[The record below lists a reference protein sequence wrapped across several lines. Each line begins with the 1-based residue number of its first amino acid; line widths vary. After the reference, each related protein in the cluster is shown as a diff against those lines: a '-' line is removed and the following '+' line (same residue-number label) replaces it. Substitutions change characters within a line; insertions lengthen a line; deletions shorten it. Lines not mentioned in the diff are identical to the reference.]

1 MFQLICDL
9 RSRMM
14 RAERE
19 APLGDV
25 VPKLQK
31 WASVPWAFEL
41 GQATRHLGAAIDMS
55 GPTPTLTLLRIFTK
69 IWIKIWNLKSNSEST
84 SAINALSLQHF
95 MRIFTNMFIHFYPFL
110 SFVSYIFESGSL
122 WGRVESFH
130 SLAARGS
137 VGSAQKVN
145 FDIFWVSEDDVDC
158 VPSLSSLS
166 IGWHPKL
173 DHMDVNRSSF
183 NWFNMIQLSWQWWW
197 HTLRHSD
204 AWSTTEVWGDWT
216 DWSVCQFTCGGGE
229 SIRPQPQSDQ
239 RPVTWLGDSDVTRW
253 LGAVMSS
260 WCSDLARPL
269 DAFEIQNQFLRN
281 IEIHQFH
288 IYNFIKFINF
298 IYNFMNFQIVPDVS
312 GFAGLERWRLW
323 LRERGSPAK
332 EAPKTPEFLSWREA
346 KISFGQCQSMKNT
359 QFLRGAHEL
368 QFVTPVSR
376 KPMPYCSESGW
387 WKLEFFYTLHLW
399 KLFANPLF
407 MLASN
412 MFELCCTL
420 HVVMTIDTLAISQ
433 HPKRW
438 KSNL

>member
-25 VPKLQK
+25 VPK

-69 IWIKIWNLKSNSEST
+69 IWVKIWNLKSNSEST
-84 SAINALSLQHF
+84 SAIKALSLQHF
-95 MRIFTNMFIHFYPFL
+95 MRIFMNMFIHFYPFL

-183 NWFNMIQLSWQWWW
+183 NWFNMIQLDSTEWW
-197 HTLRHSD
+197 HTLRHSLGVPGVPGVPRFGVTGRIGASVSSPVVEASPSGRSPRATSD
-204 AWSTTEVWGDWT
+204 RWRDNRWPSEVLVM
-216 DWSVCQFTCGGGE
+216 S
-229 SIRPQPQSDQ
+229 
-239 RPVTWLGDSDVTRW
+239 WLGP
-253 LGAVMSS
+253 AP
-260 WCSDLARPL
+260 WCFWNLKSI
-269 DAFEIQNQFLRN
+269 FKKY
-281 IEIHQFH
+281 IESNS
-288 IYNFIKFINF
+288 YNFMKFINF
-298 IYNFMNFQIVPDVS
+298 I
-312 GFAGLERWRLW
+312 
-323 LRERGSPAK
+323 
-332 EAPKTPEFLSWREA
+332 
-346 KISFGQCQSMKNT
+346 
-359 QFLRGAHEL
+359 
-368 QFVTPVSR
+368 
-376 KPMPYCSESGW
+376 
-387 WKLEFFYTLHLW
+387 
-399 KLFANPLF
+399 
-407 MLASN
+407 
-412 MFELCCTL
+412 
-420 HVVMTIDTLAISQ
+420 
-433 HPKRW
+433 
-438 KSNL
+438 

>member
-1 MFQLICDL
+1 MTSEIGSHGCEPEQLQLIQHD
-9 RSRMM
+9 STVV
-14 RAERE
+14 AVVV
-19 APLGDV
+19 AHASPLGRLEYHRGLGWLDG
-25 VPKLQK
+25 LERL
-31 WASVPWAFEL
+31 SVHLWRRRVH
-41 GQATRHLGAAIDMS
+41 QAAA
-55 GPTPTLTLLRIFTK
+55 P
-69 IWIKIWNLKSNSEST
+69 E
-84 SAINALSLQHF
+84 
-95 MRIFTNMFIHFYPFL
+95 
-110 SFVSYIFESGSL
+110 
-122 WGRVESFH
+122 
-130 SLAARGS
+130 
-137 VGSAQKVN
+137 
-145 FDIFWVSEDDVDC
+145 
-158 VPSLSSLS
+158 
-166 IGWHPKL
+166 
-173 DHMDVNRSSF
+173 
-183 NWFNMIQLSWQWWW
+183 
-197 HTLRHSD
+197 
-204 AWSTTEVWGDWT
+204 
-216 DWSVCQFTCGGGE
+216 
-229 SIRPQPQSDQ
+229 RPA
-239 RPVTWLGDSDVTRW
+239 TGDVTRW

-281 IEIHQFH
+281 IEIHQFG